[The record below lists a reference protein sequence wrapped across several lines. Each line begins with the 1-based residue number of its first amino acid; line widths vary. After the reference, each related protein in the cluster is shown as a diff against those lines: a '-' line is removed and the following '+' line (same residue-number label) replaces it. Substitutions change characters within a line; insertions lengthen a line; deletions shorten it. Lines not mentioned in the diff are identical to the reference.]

1 MSANPTQ
8 IQTGDWIV
16 YFKQVTRVSLKIYSG
31 TNGHPH
37 YYNFRYQL
45 DIYHSSQQYILPITL
60 YTWIVYLQIL
70 VTNNILS
77 SSDMLMLKYPVLIDF
92 ILLTMIRSTISGFR
106 FVDCTGLLSQ
116 IYQYITI
123 ITNLQLENRRY
134 SSKRILQYK
143 YTVYTNFDYFLL

>member
-1 MSANPTQ
+1 MSAYPTQ

-16 YFKQVTRVSLKIYSG
+16 YFKQVTRVSLKTYSG

-37 YYNFRYQL
+37 YYNFLYQV
-45 DIYHSSQQYILPITL
+45 DIYHSSQQYILSITL
-60 YTWIVYLQIL
+60 YTWIVYLPIL

-77 SSDMLMLKYPVLIDF
+77 SSDMLMLKYPVLLDF
-92 ILLTMIRSTISGFR
+92 ILLTMIRSTISRFR

>member
-1 MSANPTQ
+1 
-8 IQTGDWIV
+8 
-16 YFKQVTRVSLKIYSG
+16 
-31 TNGHPH
+31 
-37 YYNFRYQL
+37 
-45 DIYHSSQQYILPITL
+45 
-60 YTWIVYLQIL
+60 
-70 VTNNILS
+70 
-77 SSDMLMLKYPVLIDF
+77 MLMLKYPVLSDF

-116 IYQYITI
+116 IYQYTTI